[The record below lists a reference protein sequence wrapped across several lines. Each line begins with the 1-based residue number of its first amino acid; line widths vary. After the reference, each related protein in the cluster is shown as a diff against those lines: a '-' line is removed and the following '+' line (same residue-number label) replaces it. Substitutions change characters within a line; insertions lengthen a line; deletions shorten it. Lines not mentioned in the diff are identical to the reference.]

1 MERGRNPLVRMA
13 LLAGGMMLIIASPV
27 VGAIPGPGG
36 VLVFA
41 AGIVLVLQN
50 SRSARRHFAKAKRRW
65 PRFGTLA
72 DKALRRRA
80 RRLHRLERIE
90 RLRMEQES
98 R

>member
-1 MERGRNPLVRMA
+1 MA
-13 LLAGGMMLIIASPV
+13 LLASGTLLIVAAPV

-41 AGIVLVLQN
+41 VGIVLVLQN
-50 SRSARRHFAKAKRRW
+50 SRWARRHFAKAKRRW

-72 DKALRRRA
+72 DKALRRRP
-80 RRLHRLERIE
+80 RRLHRIERIE
-90 RLRMEQES
+90 RLRTEQES